1 MDVHG
6 LLVGDDLDPALDL
19 RAVSTRF
26 ATQGSSAITSGML
39 AVLLGGRAIK
49 RWWSGGCARLQA
61 RYERTSMFGCC
72 KWLARPATRDPW
84 FGGAESYS
92 SRLAQQSSLPA
103 RAEATAAGYETRGEG
118 HSRGNAVDSE
128 SGQFSTI

>member
-1 MDVHG
+1 MRDFRRVMSG
-6 LLVGDDLDPALDL
+6 RRCSVAASGWRDP
-19 RAVSTRF
+19 
-26 ATQGSSAITSGML
+26 
-39 AVLLGGRAIK
+39 
-49 RWWSGGCARLQA
+49 
-61 RYERTSMFGCC
+61 
-72 KWLARPATRDPW
+72 RPATRDPW